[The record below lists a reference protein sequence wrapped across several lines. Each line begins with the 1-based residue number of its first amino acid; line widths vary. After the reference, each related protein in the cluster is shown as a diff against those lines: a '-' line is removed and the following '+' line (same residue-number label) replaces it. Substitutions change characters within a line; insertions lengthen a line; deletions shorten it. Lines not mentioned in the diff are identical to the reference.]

1 MGCYQSDRDWLAL
14 GRANILIH
22 SILVFIII
30 AIRSIIVLNFFGRF
44 LRSARR
50 RRMNGRARLN
60 DGHLHRVNIH
70 RGLSDCVLF
79 DGGMQN
85 CKQNNKLIVVQI
97 VNNALELRQ

>member
-1 MGCYQSDRDWLAL
+1 
-14 GRANILIH
+14 
-22 SILVFIII
+22 
-30 AIRSIIVLNFFGRF
+30 

-70 RGLSDCVLF
+70 RVLSDCVLF